1 MRIRVNFQGKFLV
14 LLCFLFVSASSAA
27 CGETVKSGGRVQAV
41 VDDAV
46 LKKWAELSAANQ
58 QDKADAQWRNVLQAA
73 AKASD
78 MDAVMDA
85 AISEYRFAAGGIVK
99 PAARFAL
106 VKHLDELTEKQLGSQ
121 HLLTASSMG
130 AVADECEKANDFAT
144 ALKLRRQATEI
155 RERQLGAENEVTL
168 RTKDRLAR
176 LLIEMGKNS
185 DAQAIIVKNAA
196 VYKAQHNAAG
206 LERITILG
214 SRINIAAGKRS
225 EKTTGYER
233 AIDAEAVRKA
243 MLSKDFE
250 KWLAAY
256 NRGDMKAAETLW
268 IKLLQPLKNC
278 QEFMPLLTRA
288 RESADWNSPGLV
300 APDAKLL
307 QLLLNLQNWSVKA
320 LGANHPGLATSCRQI
335 ADYYSYRKK
344 HKDSAYWWQKKVD
357 ILKHNYGLK
366 DHDTIFS
373 LTFLAKEYEA
383 SGNIDAAIRVDNEAI
398 EVCKF
403 NHNTSELQRNEQEL
417 KRLMFAQ
424 KKRAGK

>member
-1 MRIRVNFQGKFLV
+1 ME
-14 LLCFLFVSASSAA
+14 SAI
-27 CGETVKSGGRVQAV
+27 G
-41 VDDAV
+41 
-46 LKKWAELSAANQ
+46 
-58 QDKADAQWRNVLQAA
+58 
-73 AKASD
+73 
-78 MDAVMDA
+78 
-85 AISEYRFAAGGIVK
+85 EYRFACGGIVK

-106 VKHLDELTEKQLGSQ
+106 VKHLDELTEKQLGSS
-121 HLLTASSMG
+121 HLLAASSMS
-130 AVADECEKANDFAT
+130 AVADECERANDFAT
-144 ALKLRRQATEI
+144 ALNLRRKATEI
-155 RERQLGAENEVTL
+155 RERQLGAESEVTL

-185 DAQAIIVKNAA
+185 DAQEIIVKNAA

-206 LERITILG
+206 LERITILN

-225 EKTTGYER
+225 EKTSGYEK
-233 AIDAEAVRKA
+233 AIDAEAVRKV
-243 MLSKDFE
+243 MLSRDFE

-344 HKDSAYWWQKKVD
+344 HKESAYWWQKKVD

-383 SGNIDAAIRVDNEAI
+383 SGDIDAAIRADKEAI

-403 NHNTSELQRNEQEL
+403 NHNTSELQRNQQEL

-424 KKRAGK
+424 RKNAGK